1 MDSPRLVAAKALI
14 RCDQGGYSQLVMDAA
29 LKTSGLTG
37 RDASLATAL
46 FYGALERKNTLDHCI
61 ARYTKKPPDAQVRA
75 VLHIA
80 FFSLLY
86 LDRVAEHAVVDEAVK
101 STRALRRTSAA
112 SMVNAVLR
120 TFLRDG
126 CKIPPI
132 TGDAA
137 EQLTINCSC
146 SKDVANRLIDWMGNG
161 KAREILERSMGRPP
175 VFLRV
180 NTLKTSRTALVDIL
194 EEQGIKADAVEDFP
208 DSLAVTG
215 DAAHAKAFKDGLFHI
230 QDLSSQKTAMLME
243 AKPGSRLLDV
253 CAAPGSKSFVLA
265 QEMKNAGSILCAD
278 ISEGRLRLI
287 EEGACRLGIDII
299 KACQNDATRYR
310 ADWGLFD
317 GVLCDVPCSGLG
329 ALRRKP
335 ELKYRTA
342 AEIDGFAKIGYDI
355 LSTSAHYCKPGGR
368 IIFST
373 CTLNPD
379 ENEGVLQL
387 FLQNHSDFVPD
398 LFSGDRYFHTNL
410 PGEKGAD
417 GFFLSRIRRKL

>member
-1 MDSPRLVAAKALI
+1 
-14 RCDQGGYSQLVMDAA
+14 
-29 LKTSGLTG
+29 
-37 RDASLATAL
+37 
-46 FYGALERKNTLDHCI
+46 
-61 ARYTKKPPDAQVRA
+61 
-75 VLHIA
+75 
-80 FFSLLY
+80 
-86 LDRVAEHAVVDEAVK
+86 
-101 STRALRRTSAA
+101 
-112 SMVNAVLR
+112 
-120 TFLRDG
+120 
-126 CKIPPI
+126 
-132 TGDAA
+132 
-137 EQLTINCSC
+137 
-146 SKDVANRLIDWMGNG
+146 
-161 KAREILERSMGRPP
+161 
-175 VFLRV
+175 
-180 NTLKTSRTALVDIL
+180 VDIL

>member
-14 RCDQGGYSQLVMDAA
+14 RCDQGGYSQLVIDAA
-29 LKTSGLTG
+29 LKTSGLKG

-80 FFSLLY
+80 VFSLLY
-86 LDRVAEHAVVDEAVK
+86 LDRVAAHAVVDEAVK

-120 TFLRDG
+120 NFLRDG
-126 CKIPPI
+126 CKIPP
-132 TGDAA
+132 TAGDAA

-146 SKDVANRLIDWMGNG
+146 SKDVANRLIDWVGNE
-161 KAREILERSMGRPP
+161 KARDILEQSMGRPP

-180 NTLKTSRTALVDIL
+180 NTLKTNRAALEGFLD
-194 EEQGIKADAVEDFP
+194 EQGIKADAVEEFP

-215 DAAHAKAFKDGLFHI
+215 DAAHTKAFKDGLFHI
-230 QDLSSQKTAMLME
+230 QDLSSQRAALLME
-243 AKPGSRLLDV
+243 AKPGSRMLDV

-265 QEMKNAGSILCAD
+265 QEMKNTGSILCAD

-287 EEGACRLGIDII
+287 EEGARRLGIDII
-299 KACQNDATRYR
+299 TVRQNDATRHR
-310 ADWGLFD
+310 TDWGLFD

-335 ELKYRTA
+335 ELKYRA
-342 AEIDGFAKIGYDI
+342 ASEIDGFAKIGYDI
-355 LSTSAHYCKPGGR
+355 LCASSCYCKLGGR
-368 IIFST
+368 IVFST

-379 ENEGVLQL
+379 ENEGVLQR
-387 FLQNHSDFVPD
+387 FLQNHANFVPD
-398 LFSGDRYFHTNL
+398 LFSGDRYFYTNM

-417 GFFLSRIRRKL
+417 GFFISRIRRNL